1 MEEDGHHSVLYSGPG
16 TLEKPRPCLI
26 TTAESLHLQFPPLH
40 PSGHR
45 TVFAQINPGSRM
57 EKTCQSPV
65 LKSQEAGQ
73 ELLQDKVWKPTW
85 SPGQR
90 RETGDWHGSQLQ
102 KVQTDWPSG
111 LYFYCFTSSPLSP
124 PLENVWFLKF
134 LSLGLLFNFSGS
146 ADWLVCLF
154 VWLPVTHR
162 GLDKTVTS
170 ALRPPSPSYSL
181 C

>member
-1 MEEDGHHSVLYSGPG
+1 MCVDLGGLPGSGSAEQSPEVWLAFG
-16 TLEKPRPCLI
+16 NGRGWTPLCPLFRTWHTGEPRPCLI

-45 TVFAQINPGSRM
+45 TVFAQINPGSRV

-65 LKSQEAGQ
+65 LKSQEPGQ

-111 LYFYCFTSSPLSP
+111 LYFYCFTSYPLSP
-124 PLENVWFLKF
+124 PLENVWFLNF
-134 LSLGLLFNFSGS
+134 LSLGLLFHFSGS
-146 ADWLVCLF
+146 AD
-154 VWLPVTHR
+154 
-162 GLDKTVTS
+162 
-170 ALRPPSPSYSL
+170 
-181 C
+181 